1 MPLRIGGKRKAG
13 CWRMSS
19 DIMKS
24 VDTKEGTRVQLELH
38 ASEYTVTAEGITVEL
53 LPKEFALLQFLYRN
67 RGRTFSREQ
76 LLDKVWPLEY
86 PVERTVDDHIY
97 RLRKKL
103 DPMAGVEIKTVRGVG
118 YSLAMQSP
126 KNAAEMNPTIRDP
139 ELNGTMRDLF
149 EKYHQYGQ
157 GRSMLTLARQQ
168 DVLGYELDP
177 FYSVYVRFVQGDLE
191 WLLNTGEVPLNERY
205 YSLLLL
211 YTLTGNPSE
220 RLAFCEQVLEKKL
233 LSPAQHTEME
243 ILNILDGYTLAGK
256 PELALERLKVSYAV
270 IAEPDY
276 ESFIP
281 HTAISELFV
290 HLVVGTDDSELEKM
304 AEAIETEILTAKPYL
319 RELGSYKVVKGLW
332 MLRRRARREA
342 ENLLDEGLQVLDRS
356 GFVPMRLY
364 ALHRMVHY
372 CRMFPP
378 GEPLLHKYTDLFEE
392 EQERIGL
399 RKLLGQLEATLLN
412 ELNRF

>member
-1 MPLRIGGKRKAG
+1 M
-13 CWRMSS
+13 
-19 DIMKS
+19 
-24 VDTKEGTRVQLELH
+24 QLELH
-38 ASEYTVTAEGITVEL
+38 ASEYSVTAEGITIEL

-118 YSLAMQSP
+118 YRLAIQSP
-126 KNAAEMNPTIRDP
+126 KNAAEANPTVRDP
-139 ELNGTMRDLF
+139 ELHETMRDLF

-177 FYSVYVRFVQGDLE
+177 FYSAYVRFVQGDLE
-191 WLLNTGEVPLNERY
+191 WLLNTDEVPLSERY
-205 YSLLLL
+205 YSLLLF
-211 YTLTGNPSE
+211 YTLTGNPRE
-220 RLAFCEQVLEKKL
+220 KLALCEQVLEKKL

-243 ILNILDGYTLAGK
+243 ILNILDGYALAGK

-290 HLVVGTDDSELEKM
+290 HLVAGTDDRELERM
-304 AEAIETEILTAKPYL
+304 AEAIETGILTAKPYL

-332 MLRRRARREA
+332 LLRRRAWREA
-342 ENLLDEGLQVLDRS
+342 EKLLDEGLQVLDRS

-364 ALHRMVHY
+364 ALHRITHY
-372 CRMFPP
+372 CRLFPP
-378 GEPLLHKYTDLFEE
+378 GGPSLQQKYTDLFEE

-399 RKLLGQLEATLLN
+399 TKLLGQLEATMLK
-412 ELNRF
+412 ELNRI